1 MLKKELHEIA
11 YEAALMLGVMAGV
24 WLLIQA
30 LSFLFDWSMPFSP
43 LLLFIIQWG
52 LLIFSLVSGLSLF
65 ARERQQRG
73 IEYMLTLPY
82 SRYRLLAIKVL
93 PRLAALIVFFLV
105 YIAIASL
112 LSGPDAPA
120 TYFPLPHGMF
130 LYAIL
135 SLFLIGVSL
144 SAFQENFIL
153 MALVALFISFLYFFW
168 LFGFFKLSLWKLFD
182 RYLDLTGIQV
192 VIIGFVGVLLPLVL
206 AFGLSFRRFDL
217 RLSQGFGRSF
227 KKYLAL
233 FLVIGLVV
241 SAIFAI
247 SISESYGE
255 WYSLTAENRLV
266 VEQARSLTI
275 NDGEQSHRFERS
287 WYSSWLLE
295 DSRFLYFNG
304 YSKSKRSL
312 FRLDKKTFQE
322 EFICDLSG
330 VKNSLHVFRKF
341 KDNLG
346 FIENWTSGDFTNQY
360 TLYIIDLEKKAVK
373 TVPLTGKLPARYYK
387 PRLFGADE
395 IDGRRFWLVQSTKV
409 RLFPLIRVWEDGKVE
424 ELGSSRL
431 QPAYIG
437 RKLITYNQEA
447 MVFSRLTGQ
456 GVEVIREV
464 PEGKQ
469 VQILPTSIHR
479 LYLDELPV
487 KEIYGTI
494 KKNLDE
500 QSIVRIDLE
509 NYTISPVGDWN
520 GHCFY
525 SAPNTYWLIKTENG
539 NDGNFYL
546 TRLGLLENRKI
557 TVLKEFSLQDRVER
571 HELSVSGIVL
581 KENGRLKVYRL
592 PDLEELHFKD
602 LN

>member
-1 MLKKELHEIA
+1 MLKKELHELV
-11 YEAALMLGVMAGV
+11 YEAGLMLGVMASF

-52 LLIFSLVSGLSLF
+52 VLIFSLVSGLSLF

-82 SRYRLLAIKVL
+82 SRYRLLAIKAL
-93 PRLAALIVFFLV
+93 PRLAALIVFFLIYV
-105 YIAIASL
+105 ALASL
-112 LSGPDAPA
+112 LAGPDALA
-120 TYFPLPHGMF
+120 TYFPLPTGMF

-135 SLFLIGVSL
+135 SLFLLGVSH
-144 SAFQENFIL
+144 SAFPENFVL
-153 MALVALFISFLYFFW
+153 LTLVALFAAFLHFFW
-168 LFGFFKLSLWKLFD
+168 LAVFFRFSLLKIFD
-182 RYLDLTGIQV
+182 RYLDPSGFQFGF
-192 VIIGFVGVLLPLVL
+192 IGFVGILLPLVL
-206 AFGLSFRRFDL
+206 AFSLSFRRFDL

-233 FLVIGLVV
+233 FLVIGLLV
-241 SAIFAI
+241 SAIFTV

-266 VEQARSLTI
+266 INQARSLTI
-275 NDGEQSHRFERS
+275 NDGVQSHRFERS
-287 WYSSWLLE
+287 WYSYWLLE
-295 DSRFLYFNG
+295 DSRFLYFDSF
-304 YSKSKRSL
+304 SKSKRSL

-322 EFICDLSG
+322 EFICDLAG
-330 VKNSLHVFRKF
+330 VKNSLHAFRKF

-346 FIENWTSGDFTNQY
+346 FIENWIAGDFTNQY
-360 TLYIIDLEKKAVK
+360 TLYVIDLEKKAVK

-387 PRLFGADE
+387 PRVFGADE
-395 IDGRRFWLVQSTKV
+395 IDGRRFWLIQSTKV

-437 RKLITYNQEA
+437 HRLITYSPAA

-464 PEGKQ
+464 PEGKN
-469 VQILPTSIHR
+469 VQLLNPSLYRH
-479 LYLDELPV
+479 YLDELPV
-487 KEIYGTI
+487 KEVYGSI
-494 KKNLDE
+494 SKNIDE
-500 QSIVRIDLE
+500 QAIVCLDLE
-509 NYTISPVGDWN
+509 NYTVSPVGDWN

-525 SAPNTYWLIKTENG
+525 SAPNTYWLIKTESG
-539 NDGNFYL
+539 NDEKFYL
-546 TRLGLLENRKI
+546 TRLGKIENRKI

-571 HELSVSGIVL
+571 YELSASGIVL
-581 KENGRLKVYRL
+581 KEAGRFKFYSL
-592 PDLEELHFKD
+592 PDLKELHFKD